1 MKKENI
7 YIDLG
12 RCSEEELK
20 NIYTILG
27 DTLKFIAPSI
37 VFNFPIMHYHEGMW
51 IRTNF
56 YQDKAKEDS
65 FLEDK
70 TELTYPEFIKLFEGG
85 EGENE
90 TYSFSYL
97 SCGKTLT
104 VHIEA
109 KNFNKAMIEFAT
121 NYHDIEWLYH
131 AKIL

>member
-1 MKKENI
+1 MEKENI
-7 YIDLG
+7 YIDLSK
-12 RCSEEELK
+12 CSEEQRKEIARTINKHGHSITSKANYEIINGYYDEL
-20 NIYTILG
+20 
-27 DTLKFIAPSI
+27 
-37 VFNFPIMHYHEGMW
+37 FPLLTYHEYWYCSRYASG
-51 IRTNF
+51 
-56 YQDKAKEDS
+56 
-65 FLEDK
+65 K